1 MFIRSE
7 LDKMSSKQ
15 MSEAAIYFLQGT
27 GFKSS
32 ADANRA
38 IFREMDDLKR
48 RLQEA
53 FYARDFKT
61 RTSPEQRATSGLKGM
76 FDEIDETFLKNKSFF
91 GGDAVEMY
99 TELNSAMNQYLKTRS
114 LFARF
119 RAPSPHSP
127 LGRSFQKTVNGVLAN
142 INKVGHSS
150 SNNRA
155 ILTDYLNASENLQAK
170 FAKYYPKEAA
180 ATGEAL
186 VKGKPGAPASALKEG
201 FDDASRQALASI
213 KRTRDVIERA
223 KRNRNSMEAFEAITG
238 QKIHLDEVGDDIS
251 IHLSGYSQKL
261 DELAASRAE
270 LERLNRLRRAV
281 GADTFEDAKM
291 FAVET
296 KELATTLQKL

>member
-1 MFIRSE
+1 
-7 LDKMSSKQ
+7 
-15 MSEAAIYFLQGT
+15 
-27 GFKSS
+27 
-32 ADANRA
+32 
-38 IFREMDDLKR
+38 
-48 RLQEA
+48 

-91 GGDAVEMY
+91 GDDAVEMY
-99 TELNSAMNQYLKTRS
+99 TELNSAMSQYLKTRS

-119 RAPSPHSP
+119 RTPSPHSP

-238 QKIHLDEVGDDIS
+238 Q
-251 IHLSGYSQKL
+251 
-261 DELAASRAE
+261 
-270 LERLNRLRRAV
+270 
-281 GADTFEDAKM
+281 
-291 FAVET
+291 
-296 KELATTLQKL
+296 